1 MSGENGG
8 QNGPEGTGAGEG
20 GKTEGNKPFTPV
32 TYNSQEEL
40 NAAFADRST
49 RAAES
54 ARKEALK
61 GLPEGM
67 TLEQVVEAAGKFQQ
81 AENEKKDEVTR
92 ERERAEAAEAQI
104 QAYKRAEARAA
115 LAKDVAK
122 EIKYGDVPVPAELL
136 QGNTEDELKASGAA
150 ILAFLETLGNGPRPP
165 AHNKD
170 QGAGGSGTDAGGPT
184 GDWLRDAIQTRNTLI
199 S

>member
-1 MSGENGG
+1 MADPVDGNPTDAGKTPGSG
-8 QNGPEGTGAGEG
+8 GEG
-20 GKTEGNKPFTPV
+20 KGFTPV
-32 TYNSQEEL
+32 TYNTQEEM

-67 TLEQVVEAAGKFQQ
+67 TLEQVVEAANKFQQ

-92 ERERAEAAEAQI
+92 EREAREAAESQLN
-104 QAYKRAEARAA
+104 AYKAAEAREA

-122 EIKYGDVPVPAELL
+122 DIKYGDIHIPHELL
-136 QGNTEDELKASGAA
+136 KGNTEDELKASGAA
-150 ILAFLETLGNGPRPP
+150 LLAFLETLSNGPRPP

-170 QGAGGSGTDAGGPT
+170 QGAGGAGGNGGGPS
-184 GDWLRDAIQTRNTLI
+184 GDWLRDALQHRNTLI